1 MLKRLRRLKNAPLWA
16 RLAAVLIAFQA
27 AVLCILVLYGELR
40 GREMVA
46 REQRTPDAINAELA
60 QSLLREMSIVW
71 MIGGLITAGAAV
83 WFVIRLGA
91 SIQEIRRSAVR
102 FASGDLRHR
111 IEPMGSAEL
120 RDLSR
125 SLNRMAEQLSGQ
137 INLLREQRNEQETIL
152 QSMQVGVIALNQDQ
166 RVLSINRVA
175 QLMLGLP
182 DDECRGQ
189 RLESVVTEGGLLRFA
204 ADALGEP
211 TDLSREFELRT
222 TAPLHVRA
230 IAGRLRD
237 AHGEPLGVVIILSDI
252 THIRRLERLRTDFAA
267 NASHELRTPITNIK
281 GYVETLLEDGALH
294 SPQASQFLG
303 IIGRNAERL
312 GAIIDDMLALTS
324 LERSDIQDRL
334 VTQPTPVG
342 AMLNAVRSHLE
353 PDARSHG
360 ARVVIKVEQPLF
372 AEVNARLAEQAVA
385 NLISNA
391 IKYGP
396 AGTTVTVS
404 ARPIAMKGDAPGVE
418 IVVSDDGPGIAP
430 DHVPRLFERFYR
442 VDKAR
447 SRQQGGTGLGLA
459 IVKHIALV
467 HGGSIRAE
475 SDLGV
480 GSTFYLVLPR
490 VVDPEPEEIAE
501 PAPLD
506 TAGPV
511 SLGLAAFR
519 KRLTGSTPPPASP
532 TDAVSPTGARPSDAS
547 S

>member
-1 MLKRLRRLKNAPLWA
+1 MLAKMRRLRRAPLWL
-16 RLAAVLIAFQA
+16 RLAAVLIAAQA
-27 AVLCILVLYGELR
+27 AVLLILVVYGELR
-40 GREMVA
+40 GQEMLALEREN
-46 REQRTPDAINAELA
+46 RTAIDATLA
-60 QSLLREMSIVW
+60 QSLLREMSVVW
-71 MIGGLITAGAAV
+71 LIGGLVTAGVAV
-83 WFVIRLGA
+83 CFVIRLGG
-91 SIQEIRRSAVR
+91 SIQELRRSAVR

-111 IEPMGSAEL
+111 IEPGGSAEL

-152 QSMQVGVIALNQDQ
+152 QSMQVGVIALDPSQ

-175 QLMLGLP
+175 QLMLGLTN
-182 DDECRGQ
+182 DECRGQ
-189 RLESVVTEGGLLRFA
+189 PLESVVVDGGLLRFA
-204 ADALGEP
+204 ADASSEP
-211 TDLSREFELRT
+211 TDLAREFELK
-222 TAPLHVRA
+222 AAAQLNVRA

-237 AHGEPLGVVIILSDI
+237 ADGEPLGVVIILNDI
-252 THIRRLERLRTDFAA
+252 THVRRLERLRTDFAA

-281 GYVETLLEDGALH
+281 GYVETLLEEGALET
-294 SPQASQFLG
+294 PQASQFLG

-324 LERSDIQDRL
+324 LERADVQERL

-353 PDARSHG
+353 PDARAHG
-360 ARVVIKVEQPLF
+360 ARVVVKVEQPLF

-396 AGTTVTVS
+396 TGTTVTVR
-404 ARPIAMKGDAPGVE
+404 ARPTAMKNNAAGVE
-418 IVVSDDGPGIAP
+418 VVVDDDGPGISS

-467 HGGSIRAE
+467 HGGSVRAE
-475 SDLGV
+475 SELGR

-490 VVDPEPEEIAE
+490 AVDPAPEEVAAPTPAGGLGVGAGDGALDAFRRRTIAE
-501 PAPLD
+501 ATGREGLP
-506 TAGPV
+506 AGP
-511 SLGLAAFR
+511 
-519 KRLTGSTPPPASP
+519 TGE
-532 TDAVSPTGARPSDAS
+532 GGELH
-547 S
+547 